1 MNITEI
7 IPSELLGFCDIKTGE
22 CGVAETETET
32 PPARETDD
40 TSHSPEVPDDRQ
52 PSRRPRVRRDS

>member
-7 IPSELLGFCDIKTGE
+7 IPSELYGFCDIKTGE
-22 CGVAETETET
+22 CVVAETETET
-32 PPARETDD
+32 PPGRETDD

-52 PSRRPRVRRDS
+52 PSRRPSVRRDR

>member
-7 IPSELLGFCDIKTGE
+7 IPSEPSGFCDIKTGE
-22 CGVAETETET
+22 CVVAETET
-32 PPARETDD
+32 PPGTETDD
-40 TSHSPEVPDDRQ
+40 TSHSPGVPEDRQ